1 MAEDQ
6 PRFTIKGPRPDHNM
20 VSESPPEFHS
30 TTGPSSTPTLI
41 LDPGTCPSR
50 ATSDTGPDNQES
62 IASIYCEQEETL
74 RRATVAP
81 WYPYALRFLAQ
92 VPRSDADW
100 SRHISCNRDI
110 RSLCRQ
116 LKLPSLCQGFQGRL
130 DWSRL
135 FDECSQ
141 YLTQTCNNPP
151 LASFFTIIFVAT
163 CQVALV
169 KGCPRQIVLRGLESC
184 ARQCGVADN
193 ELTEIV
199 LDSVREG
206 VIIGIQLL
214 KEYTRVVGCRANEI
228 PLHGTF
234 EKIPMFIL
242 GRPHP

>member
-1 MAEDQ
+1 MPEDQ
-6 PRFTIKGPRPDHNM
+6 PRFTIKGPQPSHNM
-20 VSESPPEFHS
+20 VSESPSEFYS
-30 TTGPSSTPTLI
+30 ATGPSSTPTLI
-41 LDPGTCPSR
+41 LGPGTYPSR
-50 ATSDTGPDNQES
+50 GTSDTGPDNQES
-62 IASIYCEQEETL
+62 IEAVYSEQEKIL
-74 RRATVAP
+74 RRAADAP

-110 RSLCRQ
+110 RSLCHQ

-141 YLTQTCNNPP
+141 YLTQICNNPP
-151 LASFFTIIFVAT
+151 LASFFSIIFVAT

-169 KGCPRQIVLRGLESC
+169 KGCPRKIVLRGLESC

-228 PLHGTF
+228 LLHGTF
-234 EKIPMFIL
+234 EKILMFIL
-242 GRPHP
+242 GSPRP